1 MQVVKNFRDVI
12 HMEFELDKCMKVVL
26 KKGKLVHSQN
36 LKLDTTRE
44 IQEFKQG
51 KKPTSIHKLK

>member
-12 HMEFELDKCMKVVL
+12 HIEFELDNCTKIVL
-26 KKGKLVHSQN
+26 MKGKLVHSQN
-36 LKLDTTRE
+36 LTLDTTRE

-51 KKPTSIHKLK
+51 KTYKYP